1 MTPEYPFSFL
11 FMTNAV
17 DVAREAE
24 ASGVDWIFLD
34 LERLGKHE
42 RQGGRS
48 TIISDHTV
56 TDIERMRGAVS
67 TARVLARLNPLHGG
81 TRQEVEDALS
91 AGAQALMLPMFTT
104 PEAVEEFV
112 DLVAGRA
119 VVWPLIET
127 IAAVIRAEDIVSVP
141 GVDRV
146 HVGLN
151 DLHMTAGLNFMHE
164 SLAGGL
170 LDHVAS
176 CVRRVPAPPIFG
188 FGGSARVSENHPVPP
203 SDVLREHARLGSH
216 AIIVSRTFHKDA
228 TSADELRSRMDLAE
242 ELGALRAVL
251 ERAALRTPEEV
262 ERDRVRIHRT
272 IFDVARGFRQRR

>member
-1 MTPEYPFSFL
+1 MHTYQPFSFL

-24 ASGVDWIFLD
+24 AAGADWIFLD
-34 LERLGKHE
+34 MERLGKHE

-48 TIISDHTV
+48 TIISDHSLDDVRRIREALITSRLLV
-56 TDIERMRGAVS
+56 
-67 TARVLARLNPLHGG
+67 RVNPLNPA
-81 TRQEVEDALS
+81 TAQEVEDALR

-104 PEAVEEFV
+104 PEDVERFV
-112 DLVAGRA
+112 GYVRGRA
-119 VVWPLIET
+119 VVWALMET
-127 IAAVIRAEDIVSVP
+127 IASVIRAEDIVAVA

-151 DLHMTAGLNFMHE
+151 DLHLTAGLNFMHE

-170 LDHVAS
+170 LDHVVD
-176 CVRRVPAPPIFG
+176 CIRRAPTPPLFG

-203 SDVLREHARLGSH
+203 SDVLLEHARLQSH

-228 TSADELRSRMDLAE
+228 ATVEELRSRMNLRD
-242 ELGALRAVL
+242 ELRALRAVVDK
-251 ERAALRTPEEV
+251 AVMRTPEEV
-262 ERDRVRIHRT
+262 ERDRVRIRRA
-272 IFDVARGFRQRR
+272 IFDVARRLRQV